1 MMNERRLPVCMVAT
15 CGTSVLTNQLP
26 KEEPELFGL
35 LRRHANAADA
45 AEVPQE
51 DRAKIEA
58 WVARRRA
65 ELEQAG
71 EEQARSVSAE
81 LSSMLAY
88 GVPQAGF
95 LYYILTSDTWLG
107 RQTGELVAGF
117 LAARFGVQAQMQ
129 PVKDLQTADQAGFS
143 AAVVELVRFVTEQ
156 IRPLSGAYHIVFNP
170 TGGFKAVSGVMQTL
184 AMLVADET
192 IYIFEGTKNLLRL
205 PRLPVK
211 LDTEGVVRA
220 HLAAFRLMGECGEAL
235 GAAEVAGIPS
245 VFLME
250 VDGEHV
256 LSAWGE
262 LVWRSHRDGLYD
274 EQLWPS
280 PSERVVFG
288 AGFEKAAD
296 DDNVRRYMREVNRRV
311 DQLVRYMASGGKY
324 NPPSLDVHLVQ
335 GEPAKRHK
343 WMCDAWAARGA
354 WRIYF
359 NVEGEAAVLGMIGE
373 GLGH

>member
-1 MMNERRLPVCMVAT
+1 MMNERWLPVCMVST
-15 CGTSVLTNQLP
+15 CGTSMWTNQLP
-26 KEEPELFGL
+26 KEKQELFGL
-35 LRRHANAADA
+35 LRDHANAASAQQVEPDA
-45 AEVPQE
+45 
-51 DRAKIEA
+51 RMRIEA
-58 WVARRRA
+58 WFAARGA

-71 EEQARSVSAE
+71 EEQARRLSAE
-81 LSSMLAY
+81 LSSILAY
-88 GVPQAGF
+88 GVPQSGGL
-95 LYYILTSDTWLG
+95 LYLLTSDTWLG
-107 RQTGELVAGF
+107 QQTGAVL
-117 LAARFGVQAQMQ
+117 ARFLETRYGVHPQVLAI
-129 PVKDLQTADQAGFS
+129 KDLQTADQAGFS

-250 VDGEHV
+250 LDGQHV

-262 LVWRSHRDGLYD
+262 LVWRSHRDSLYD
-274 EQLWPS
+274 ERLWPS
-280 PSERVVFG
+280 PSARVVFG

-296 DDNVRRYMREVNRRV
+296 DDNVRRYAREVNRRV
-311 DQLVRYMASGGKY
+311 DQLVRYMIEGGKY
-324 NPPSLDVHLVQ
+324 NPPSLDVHPVQ